1 MKLSLSKRI
10 IGAVIFSVIIGSAA
24 ALVSSVIL
32 MRGFNEQAQKDVEQ
46 FATAV
51 QGQLDAIRD
60 RCREAAYQFAARPD
74 VAEAVKKGDT
84 AYVQKVAREF
94 LAPGT
99 VNVLTIAGMDGKVVG
114 RGHSDKVGDSVLNQA
129 NVKKALAGE
138 ASAGVEEGTVVKFS
152 MRAGQPIKLDGQM
165 VGSVTSGVDLS
176 SDTRFVDRAKETM
189 GLECTIFHGDTR
201 VSTTIVREGQRAVG
215 TRMDNPKVIE
225 TVLRQ
230 GKTFHSFNQILGR
243 EYNTVYRPLRDL
255 EGRIAGMLFV
265 GKDREAVLKAR
276 NEMYVTVGMVVI
288 GILALMA
295 VAAFFIARS
304 IAGPIQRVSQRL
316 AESTGR
322 VASVSAQVSGSSQ
335 VLSDGASEQA
345 AAIEETSSSLEEMA
359 SMTKHNA
366 DSADQADGL
375 MKQVGQFVGQA
386 NASMGK
392 LSASMGE
399 IKKASEETQKI
410 VKTID
415 EIAFQTNL
423 LALNAAVE
431 AARAGEAGA
440 GFAVV
445 ADEVRNLAL
454 RAADSARNTAGL
466 IEGTVKKVKEG
477 SDLMSG
483 TREDFGKVAESA
495 GKVAEL
501 LAEIAAASKEQSQGI
516 DQVNKA
522 VADVDKVTQQN
533 AANAEESSSAS
544 VELSSQAGQMK
555 TMVEELLAL
564 IGGQPKESGP
574 ALSPASRKEKSL
586 KVPEAAA
593 APGPRAKA
601 RTRPTVK
608 AGPPSPE
615 QIIPLENEDFK
626 DF

>member
-10 IGAVIFSVIIGSAA
+10 IGAVIISVIIGSSA
-24 ALVSSVIL
+24 ALISSAVL
-32 MRGFNEQAQKDVEQ
+32 MRSFNEQAQKDVEQ
-46 FATAV
+46 FSTAV
-51 QGQLDAIRD
+51 QGQLDAIKEK
-60 RCREAAYQFAARPD
+60 CREAAYQFAARPD
-74 VAEAVKKGDT
+74 VAEAVKKGDS

-94 LAPGT
+94 LASGT
-99 VNVLTIAGMDGKVVG
+99 VNVLTIAGKDGKVIG
-114 RGHSDKVGDSVLNQA
+114 RGHSDKAGDSVLNQA

-138 ASAGVEEGTVVKFS
+138 ASSGVEEGTVVKFS
-152 MRAGQPIKLDGQM
+152 MRAGQAIKLDGQI

-176 SDTRFVDRAKETM
+176 SDTTFVDRSKATM

-201 VSTTIVREGQRAVG
+201 VSTTIVKAGKRAVG
-215 TRMDNPKVIE
+215 TKMDNPKVIE

-230 GKTFHSFNQILGR
+230 GKTFHDLNQILGR
-243 EYNTVYRPLRDL
+243 EYNTVYWPLRDL
-255 EGRIAGMLFV
+255 EGKVAGMLFI
-265 GKDREAVLKAR
+265 GKDRETVLTAQ
-276 NEMYVTVGMVVI
+276 NETYIIVGLVVM
-288 GILALMA
+288 GIVALMA

-304 IAGPIQRVSQRL
+304 IAGPIQRVSQGL
-316 AESTGR
+316 VESTGR
-322 VASVSAQVSGSSQ
+322 VASVSAQVSGLSQ

-366 DSADQADGL
+366 DNADQADGL
-375 MKQVGQFVGQA
+375 MKQVSQYVSQSSDA
-386 NASMGK
+386 MGK
-392 LSASMGE
+392 LSVSMEE
-399 IKKASEETQKI
+399 ITKASEETQKI

-445 ADEVRNLAL
+445 ADEVRNLAM

-477 SDLMSG
+477 SGLMSG
-483 TREDFGKVAESA
+483 TREAFGKVAESA

-522 VADVDKVTQQN
+522 VVDVDKVTQQN
-533 AANAEESSSAS
+533 AENAEESSSAS
-544 VELSSQAGQMK
+544 LELSSQAGQMK
-555 TMVEELLAL
+555 TMVEELLGL
-564 IGGQPKESGP
+564 IGGQPKGP
-574 ALSPASRKEKSL
+574 KPAPL
-586 KVPEAAA
+586 
-593 APGPRAKA
+593 KA
-601 RTRPTVK
+601 RGEEKPLK
-608 AGPPSPE
+608 ASATLAKTCTGLTSKAVQPPPE